1 VKAAD
6 AVAAAV
12 EAAPEALFVS
22 ALGTATS
29 ALRLASDDGA
39 HLYLGGAMGCG
50 LAAALGVAD
59 CRPERDVIAVVGDGE
74 LLMGASSL
82 WTLWG
87 LAPPN
92 LLLLVLD
99 DGAYSITGGQELVAA
114 GAFRTVAGAFPGVA
128 ASEAVTR
135 DDVADAV
142 RTLARPGVLLARI
155 DERAW
160 PGPSPFVDPHSVL
173 TRFAQNAGAAR
184 IG

>member
-1 VKAAD
+1 
-6 AVAAAV
+6 
-12 EAAPEALFVS
+12 
-22 ALGTATS
+22 
-29 ALRLASDDGA
+29 
-39 HLYLGGAMGCG
+39 MGCG

-59 CRPERDVIAVVGDGE
+59 CRPERDVVAVVGDGE

-82 WTLWG
+82 WTLSG

-92 LLLLVLD
+92 LLVLVLD
-99 DGAYSITGGQELVAA
+99 DGAYSITGGQELVEAR
-114 GAFRTVAGAFPGVA
+114 AFRSVAGAFPAVA
-128 ASEAVTR
+128 ASEAVTP

-173 TRFAQNAGAAR
+173 TRFAQNAGATR